1 MFRRT
6 LAAAMALLIVA
17 GYAPA
22 LPFADD
28 LPGFG
33 VTAYA
38 ATDTYSALIP
48 TNSDT
53 DLTAK
58 QVSFNGYKWYII
70 ADNST
75 SATEGTVTLLAAD
88 TSFGTSAFDSTA
100 PYSHD
105 YSTSAVKAQLDALT
119 AEGGSF
125 AGAANAIQDTEYG
138 KLYLLS
144 TQEAQALPRKLLNP
158 GFTTMMGG
166 WWLRSPGLDVSHAA
180 CVFGEHELV
189 YARGRNVGK
198 EFGVRP
204 ALQLNLS
211 SVIFSSQSKS
221 FDLKSSH
228 THSFNYNANGA
239 TITASCTTDDC
250 DLTNS
255 PVLTIAAPQPA
266 AGATALNF
274 DGTAKA
280 ATLDGLDAFNTAT
293 GQNISAADIIYSGT
307 LSDGTAYP
315 ASSTAPTNAGDY
327 TASVTVEG
335 ATASVSYSIAKA
347 EPTVTAPTGL
357 TATYG
362 QTLANVTLPTSA
374 DGTWTWADDTQSVG
388 NAGSNN
394 FIATYTPNDTINYNT
409 KDNVQVTVTVNQ
421 AEPTVTAPT
430 AISGLEYTSFAQ
442 ALVTAGSTADG
453 TMLYSLDGTNYNAD
467 VPTGIN
473 AGSYTVYWKVQ
484 GDANHLDKS
493 PVSISGITIASIDPT
508 VGAPTAIEGLVYD
521 GTAHALV
528 TAGTT
533 DGGTLMYKL
542 DDGNYST
549 DIPTATDARDYTVY
563 YYVEGDDNYDTTQP
577 VQLNVSIA
585 RATQNAPVLAY
596 TDETVAGLID
606 GTITGLTTEM
616 EMSTTGAE
624 NDYAPVTTDT
634 LTGLAPGTYYIRY
647 AEKANYLPSDPTV
660 ITINAGRMITITF
673 VTYGGTRIE
682 PITGAYN
689 TPVEAPADPVKK
701 GFTFTGWDQAIPAVI
716 PAEDM
721 TIAAQWRI
729 NSYTI
734 SFDTRGGTKVPSIT
748 QDYGTEV
755 SAPADPTKTGYTFAG
770 WEPAVPDTMP
780 AEDMTVKA
788 KWEEY
793 AVPAPLPD
801 DDDIPEHPVA
811 PTPTPSAPAYYT
823 PSTPSSYVEPATN
836 STPAIVTYPTDNSSS
851 PIDGKNIYAKYDGKR
866 SITLSWDAIDDIKS
880 YTVYLITHG
889 KAKKL
894 TETDGTEYTYKNAKP
909 GKTYKFR
916 VKYPTA
922 DGLSKASESYNITV
936 AAYAKKPVVTATA
949 KNGKII
955 LKWNKVPGAT
965 EYAVYRV
972 NSKGKLTK
980 AGSTKKT
987 QMVISQRPTDKGYAV
1002 KALVNGKWTTVTKA
1016 DIAVVSE

>member
-1 MFRRT
+1 M
-6 LAAAMALLIVA
+6 I
-17 GYAPA
+17 AP
-22 LPFADD
+22 
-28 LPGFG
+28 
-33 VTAYA
+33 
-38 ATDTYSALIP
+38 I
-48 TNSDT
+48 
-53 DLTAK
+53 
-58 QVSFNGYKWYII
+58 
-70 ADNST
+70 
-75 SATEGTVTLLAAD
+75 
-88 TSFGTSAFDSTA
+88 
-100 PYSHD
+100 
-105 YSTSAVKAQLDALT
+105 
-119 AEGGSF
+119 
-125 AGAANAIQDTEYG
+125 
-138 KLYLLS
+138 
-144 TQEAQALPRKLLNP
+144 
-158 GFTTMMGG
+158 
-166 WWLRSPGLDVSHAA
+166 
-180 CVFGEHELV
+180 
-189 YARGRNVGK
+189 
-198 EFGVRP
+198 
-204 ALQLNLS
+204 
-211 SVIFSSQSKS
+211 
-221 FDLKSSH
+221 
-228 THSFNYNANGA
+228 
-239 TITASCTTDDC
+239 
-250 DLTNS
+250 
-255 PVLTIAAPQPA
+255 
-266 AGATALNF
+266 
-274 DGTAKA
+274 
-280 ATLDGLDAFNTAT
+280 
-293 GQNISAADIIYSGT
+293 
-307 LSDGTAYP
+307 
-315 ASSTAPTNAGDY
+315 
-327 TASVTVEG
+327 
-335 ATASVSYSIAKA
+335 
-347 EPTVTAPTGL
+347 
-357 TATYG
+357 
-362 QTLANVTLPTSA
+362 
-374 DGTWTWADDTQSVG
+374 
-388 NAGSNN
+388 
-394 FIATYTPNDTINYNT
+394 
-409 KDNVQVTVTVNQ
+409 
-421 AEPTVTAPT
+421 

-533 DGGTLMYKL
+533 DGGTFMYKL

-596 TDETVAGLID
+596 TDETVAGLSD

-616 EMSTTGAE
+616 EMCTTGAE

-701 GFTFTGWDQAIPAVI
+701 GYTFTGWDQAIPAVI

-734 SFDTRGGTKVPSIT
+734 SFDTRGGTDVPPIT
-748 QDYGTEV
+748 QDYGTPITP
-755 SAPADPTKTGYTFAG
+755 PADPTKPGYVFDK
-770 WEPAVPDTMP
+770 WSKDIPATMP
-780 AEDMTVKA
+780 AENLVITASWK
-788 KWEEY
+788 
-793 AVPAPLPD
+793 PSND
-801 DDDIPEHPVA
+801 DPRPIPSHEQSDIPTKDDINGN
-811 PTPTPSAPAYYT
+811 TPSSNPSYQPDNAYYT
-823 PSTPSSYVEPATN
+823 PSTPPTYVQPA
-836 STPAIVTYPTDNSSS
+836 SGGTPAIVTYPTDSSSS

-880 YTVYLITHG
+880 YTVYLITDG

-894 TETDGTEYTYKNAKP
+894 TETDGTEYTYKNVEP
-909 GKTYKFR
+909 GKTYRFR

-972 NSKGKLTK
+972 NSRGKLTK

-1002 KALVNGKWTTVTKA
+1002 RALVDGKWTTVTKA